1 MHIAGGLYKETCL
14 VPEWNAEY
22 GSGGRAAAAAA
33 GLSPGTVLHAYAP
46 VRGSTGQDALERL
59 GVELRLQP
67 SSHGVAFAYFHP
79 LSIPHIEP
87 RRSAMVQH
95 APIEL
100 SGEAVLRFGF
110 LEGEAIVHAN
120 RAVYDPQTSASPAMF
135 ADNGSSADEL
145 ALVLNEAEVRALSGR
160 RDIREAAAALL
171 SSGAAHVVVVTGGAR
186 GALVVERGGATSEV
200 PAYWSERVFKIGTGD
215 VFSSVFAL
223 EWAERKHPA
232 MLAADRASLSVA
244 AYCAS
249 GILPLTAD
257 AQTPRE
263 PVTLEEEVPVVLLDG
278 AVDTIGHRFVME
290 EARSSLLELGARVV
304 CPALDGVSM
313 IDPTSV
319 MSALVIGEGLLSDL
333 WPRLRELESTGIP
346 VILFDELRATG
357 TQTHGGCRVVDDF
370 TSAIYFALWAAFGPR
385 G

>member
-1 MHIAGGLYKETCL
+1 MHIAGGLYKEACL
-14 VPEWNAEY
+14 VPDWSAEY
-22 GSGGRAAAAAA
+22 GSGGRAAAAVA
-33 GLSPGTVLHAYAP
+33 GLSPSTVLHAYAP
-46 VRGSTGQDALERL
+46 VLGSSGQVALERI

-79 LSIPHIEP
+79 LSNPHIEP
-87 RRSAMVQH
+87 RRSEILQH
-95 APIEL
+95 APIKL

-135 ADNGSSADEL
+135 ADNGSSAEEL
-145 ALVLNEAEVRALSGR
+145 ALVLNEAEVRALSGKSDV
-160 RDIREAAAALL
+160 RDAATALL
-171 SSGAAHVVVVTGGAR
+171 KSGAAHVVVVKGGAR
-186 GALVVERGGATSEV
+186 GALVMERGGGMSEV

-223 EWAERKHPA
+223 EWAERKYPA
-232 MLAADRASLSVA
+232 ILAADRASLSVA

-249 GILPLTAD
+249 GILPLTAE

-263 PVTLEEEVPVVLLDG
+263 PVKLEEVPVVLLDG
-278 AVDTIGHRFVME
+278 AADTIGHRFVME

-304 CPALDGVSM
+304 CPALDGASM
-313 IDPTSV
+313 VGTAPI
-319 MSALVIGEGLLSDL
+319 MSALVISEGLLGDL
-333 WPRLRELESTGIP
+333 WPRLRGFENTGIP
-346 VILFDELRATG
+346 VVLLDELRATG
-357 TQTHGGCRVVDDF
+357 IQTQGSCRVIDDF
-370 TSAIYFALWAAFGPR
+370 TSAIYFALWAAFLPR

>member
-1 MHIAGGLYKETCL
+1 MQIAGGLYKETCL
-14 VPEWNAEY
+14 VPDWNVEY
-22 GSGGRAAAAAA
+22 GSGGRAAAAVA
-33 GLSPGTVLHAYAP
+33 GLSPGTVLHTYAP
-46 VRGSTGQDALERL
+46 VFGSSGQDALERL

-79 LSIPHIEP
+79 LSTPHIEP
-87 RRSAMVQH
+87 RRSAMVRH

-145 ALVLNEAEVRALSGR
+145 ALVLNEAEARALSGKS
-160 RDIREAAAALL
+160 DVREAATALL
-171 SSGAAHVVVVTGGAR
+171 ESGAAHVVVVKGGVR
-186 GALVVERGGATSEV
+186 GALVMERSGATSEV

-232 MLAADRASLSVA
+232 ILAANHASLSVA
-244 AYCAS
+244 AYCES

-257 AQTPRE
+257 ARSPRE
-263 PVTLEEEVPVVLLDG
+263 PVKQEEMPVVLLDG
-278 AVDTIGHRFVME
+278 AVDSIGRRFVME
-290 EARSSLLELGARVV
+290 EARSSLLELGARVI
-304 CPALDGVSM
+304 CPALDGASM
-313 IDPTSV
+313 IGTASI
-319 MSALVIGEGLLSDL
+319 MSALVIGDGLLGDL
-333 WPRLRELESTGIP
+333 WPRLRGLESTGIP
-346 VILFDELRATG
+346 VVLFDELRAAG
-357 TQTHGGCRVVDDF
+357 PQTQGGRRVIDDF
-370 TSAIYFALWAAFGPR
+370 TSAIYFTLWAAFATR
-385 G
+385 A

>member
-1 MHIAGGLYKETCL
+1 MHIAGGLYQETCL
-14 VPEWNAEY
+14 VPNWDAEY
-22 GSGGRAAAAAA
+22 GSGGRAAAVTA
-33 GLSPGTVLHAYAP
+33 GMSPGTVLYAYAS
-46 VRGSTGQDALERL
+46 VRGTPGQEALERL

-79 LSIPHIEP
+79 LSTPHIEP

-120 RAVYDPQTSASPAMF
+120 RAVYDPQTSISPAMF

-145 ALVLNEAEVRALSGR
+145 ALVLNEAEVKALSGR
-160 RDIREAAAALL
+160 SDVREAATELL
-171 SSGAAHVVVVTGGAR
+171 ASGAACVVVVKGGVR
-186 GALVVERGGATSEV
+186 GALVMERGGFTAEV

-223 EWAERKHPA
+223 EWAERKRPA

-249 GILPLTAD
+249 GVLPLTAD
-257 AQTPRE
+257 AQRPRQPIKVE
-263 PVTLEEEVPVVLLDG
+263 TVPIVLLDG
-278 AVDTIGHRFVME
+278 AVDTIGRRFVME
-290 EARSSLLELGARVV
+290 EARSSLLELGAEVV
-304 CPALDGVSM
+304 CPALDGTSM
-313 IDPTSV
+313 TDPASV
-319 MSALVIGEGLLSDL
+319 MSALIIGEGLIGDL
-333 WPRLRELESTGIP
+333 WARLSRLESTGIP
-346 VILFDELRATG
+346 VILLDELRSTC
-357 TQTHGGCRVVDDF
+357 TLTHSSRRVVDDF
-370 TSAIYFALWAAFGPR
+370 TSAIYFALWAAFASR

>member
-14 VPEWNAEY
+14 VPDWNAEY
-22 GSGGRAAAAAA
+22 GSGGRAAAAVAK
-33 GLSPGTVLHAYAP
+33 LSPGTVLHAYAP
-46 VRGSTGQDALERL
+46 VIGSSGQDALERL
-59 GVELRLQP
+59 GLELRLQP
-67 SSHGVAFAYFHP
+67 SAHGVAFAYFHP
-79 LSIPHIEP
+79 LSTPHIEP
-87 RRSAMVQH
+87 RRSAMAQH

-120 RAVYDPQTSASPAMF
+120 RAVYDPQTSARPAMF

-160 RDIREAAAALL
+160 SDVREGATALL
-171 SSGAAHVVVVTGGAR
+171 ESGDADVVVVKRGVR
-186 GALVVERGGATSEV
+186 GALVMERGGAASEV

-215 VFSSVFAL
+215 VFSSVFSL
-223 EWAERKHPA
+223 EWAERKNPA
-232 MLAADRASLSVA
+232 ILAADRASLSVA

-263 PVTLEEEVPVVLLDG
+263 PAPLREMPVVLLDG
-278 AVDTIGHRFVME
+278 AVDTIGRRFVME
-290 EARSSLLELGARVV
+290 EARSSLLELGACVV
-304 CPALDGVSM
+304 CPALDGASM
-313 IDPTSV
+313 SSQAV
-319 MSALVIGEGLLSDL
+319 MSALVISDGLLGEL
-333 WPRLRELESTGIP
+333 WSRLRGLESAGIP
-346 VILFDELRATG
+346 VVLFDELHATG
-357 TQTHGGCRVVDDF
+357 TPSQDGRRVIDDF
-370 TSAIYFALWAAFGPR
+370 TSSIYFTLWAAAAPR

>member
-1 MHIAGGLYKETCL
+1 MDIAGGLYQETCL
-14 VPEWNAEY
+14 VPDWNAEY
-22 GSGGRAAAAAA
+22 GSGGRAAVAVA
-33 GLSPGTVLHAYAP
+33 GLSPRTVLHTYAP
-46 VRGSTGQDALERL
+46 GHGSRGQDVLERL
-59 GVELRLQP
+59 GVELRLKP

-79 LSIPHIEP
+79 LSTPHIEP

-100 SGEAVLRFGF
+100 SGDAVLRFGF

-120 RAVYDPQTSASPAMF
+120 RAVYDPQTSVRPVMF

-145 ALVLNEAEVRALSGR
+145 ALVLNEAEARALSGKN
-160 RDIREAAAALL
+160 DVREAATALL
-171 SSGAAHVVVVTGGAR
+171 EAGTAHVVVVKGGAR
-186 GALVVERGGATSEV
+186 GALVMERGGAASEV

-232 MLAADRASLSVA
+232 ILAADRASLSVA
-244 AYCAS
+244 AYCSS

-263 PVTLEEEVPVVLLDG
+263 PVTLEETPVVLLDG
-278 AVDTIGHRFVME
+278 AVDTIGRRFVME

-304 CPALDGVSM
+304 CPALDG
-313 IDPTSV
+313 PTIGLTV
-319 MSALVIGEGLLSDL
+319 MSALVIEEGLHGGLL
-333 WPRLRELESTGIP
+333 LRLQGLERAGIP
-346 VILFDELRATG
+346 VVLLDERHAIG
-357 TQTHGGCRVVDDF
+357 THGMGRLRVTDDF
-370 TSAIYFALWAAFGPR
+370 TSAIYFALWAATAAQG
-385 G
+385 

>member
-1 MHIAGGLYKETCL
+1 MDIAGGLYQETCL
-14 VPEWNAEY
+14 VPDWNAEY
-22 GSGGRAAAAAA
+22 GSGGRAAVAVAA
-33 GLSPGTVLHAYAP
+33 LSPRTVLHTYAP
-46 VRGSTGQDALERL
+46 GHGSRGQDVLERL

-79 LSIPHIEP
+79 LSTPHIEP

-100 SGEAVLRFGF
+100 SGDAVLRFGF

-120 RAVYDPQTSASPAMF
+120 RAVYDPQTSARPVMF

-145 ALVLNEAEVRALSGR
+145 ALVLNEAEARALSGKN
-160 RDIREAAAALL
+160 DAREAATALL
-171 SSGAAHVVVVTGGAR
+171 EAGTAHVVVVKGGAR
-186 GALVVERGGATSEV
+186 GALVMERGGAASEV

-232 MLAADRASLSVA
+232 ILAADRASLSVA
-244 AYCAS
+244 AYCSS

-263 PVTLEEEVPVVLLDG
+263 PVTLEETPVVLLDG
-278 AVDTIGHRFVME
+278 AVDTIGRRFVME

-304 CPALDGVSM
+304 CPALDA
-313 IDPTSV
+313 PTIGLAV
-319 MSALVIGEGLLSDL
+319 MSALVIEEGLHGGLL
-333 WPRLRELESTGIP
+333 PRLQGLERAGIP
-346 VILFDELRATG
+346 VVLLDELHAVG
-357 TQTHGGCRVVDDF
+357 THGMGRLRVTDDF
-370 TSAIYFALWAAFGPR
+370 TSAIYFALWAAIAPQG
-385 G
+385 